1 MMTLSAKLLKLSLG
15 KQHHTTPK
23 MIPCLAPMKIEKFL
37 HLTKTRMHHAL
48 ATLAHI
54 LRMIFQTKSKVMIL
68 KQPPHSPNSMDS
80 KGEGFQQ
87 VIRRKRMPPPKR
99 YPSPKLKSR
108 LICPIAQRTGK
119 HESSTK
125 QTEPSVRKVSHIP
138 LHK

>member
-23 MIPCLAPMKIEKFL
+23 MIHCLAPMKIEKFL

-68 KQPPHSPNSMDS
+68 KQPPHSPTPWIV
-80 KGEGFQQ
+80 K
-87 VIRRKRMPPPKR
+87 V
-99 YPSPKLKSR
+99 
-108 LICPIAQRTGK
+108 
-119 HESSTK
+119 
-125 QTEPSVRKVSHIP
+125 KVSN
-138 LHK
+138 K